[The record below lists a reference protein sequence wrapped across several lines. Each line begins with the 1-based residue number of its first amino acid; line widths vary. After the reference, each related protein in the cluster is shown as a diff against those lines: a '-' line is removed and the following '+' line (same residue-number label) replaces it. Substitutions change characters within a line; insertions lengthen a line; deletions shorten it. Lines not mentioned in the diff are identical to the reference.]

1 MDLSKF
7 EALGLSEASLKA
19 IEKKGF
25 EEPTPIQAQAIPII
39 LSSTD
44 DIVGQAQTGT
54 GKTAAFGLPI
64 LELLDDNKKGIKALI
79 VTPTRE
85 LAVQVSEELYSFK
98 KNKKTKILPIYG
110 GTSIE
115 RQIKKLQEGAD
126 IVVGT
131 PGRLIDLINRNIL
144 KLNNLD
150 FLVLD
155 EADEMLNMGFV
166 EDIEYII
173 KHANADKRTFLFSAT
188 MPERIL
194 DIAKTYM
201 KKYQTILVKK
211 KDLTTSLT
219 DQIYFEVANRDK
231 FEALTRIID
240 IEPDFFGI
248 VFCRTKGDVDQV
260 SNSLM
265 ERGYDA
271 EGLHGDLSQFQ
282 RERIYK
288 KFKSKLLN
296 VLVATDVAARGLDVN
311 DLTHVIN
318 YSIPQDPE
326 SYVHRIGR
334 TGRAGKQ
341 GTAITFITSAEY
353 RRLVHIQKIANTSI
367 RKEKIPKVE
376 DILKSKRANVIE
388 EIKETIFNE
397 NIEEYQEITQVLLE
411 EFESTTLLNGLLKY
425 FLKDTLTQDNYTDI
439 KDVSTSVDKEGK
451 TRLFIAKGRQDGFN
465 VKKIIEL
472 IQAEVEIKAYDIKEI
487 KIFDAFSF
495 VSMPF
500 SEAETLIYSLNA
512 KSTNRKPIV
521 EHAKPGQMQERSGN
535 RDSFK
540 RNDGPKKSYSNSNDD
555 GRKRQSYGKKPESG
569 QEGAKRP
576 SRPRTSAPKKD
587 I

>member
-131 PGRLIDLINRNIL
+131 PGRLIDLINRNVL
-144 KLNNLD
+144 KLNSLD

-188 MPERIL
+188 MPDRIL

-201 KKYQTILVKK
+201 NKYQTILVKK

-397 NIEEYQEITQVLLE
+397 NIEEYAEITQVLLD

-439 KDVSTSVDKEGK
+439 KDVSTSVDREGK

-512 KSTNRKPIV
+512 KSKNKKPLV
-521 EHAKPGQMQERSGN
+521 EHAKPGQMQERSGS

-540 RNDGPKKSYSNSNDD
+540 RNDGPKKSYSNDD
-555 GRKRQSYGKKPESG
+555 GKKRQSYGKKSESG
-569 QEGAKRP
+569 NEGAKRP